1 MVQGHWMIKA
11 HDCSTKDFL
20 SIMAFQGLYVIWG
33 WEKLYILGENK
44 YFFVIVDDY
53 SKFICTLSL
62 KSKVE
67 TLQMF
72 TNFAKKKIK

>member
-1 MVQGHWMIKA
+1 MSFGVGKNG
-11 HDCSTKDFL
+11 TFL
-20 SIMAFQGLYVIWG
+20 
-33 WEKLYILGENK
+33 EKINI
-44 YFFVIVDDY
+44 FAIVDDY

-72 TNFAKKKIK
+72 TNFAKKN